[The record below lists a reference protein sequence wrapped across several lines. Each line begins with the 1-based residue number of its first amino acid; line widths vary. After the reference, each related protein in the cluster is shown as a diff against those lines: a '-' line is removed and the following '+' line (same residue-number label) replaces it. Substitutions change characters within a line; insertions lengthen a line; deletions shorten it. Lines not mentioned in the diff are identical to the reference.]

1 LISSKTGE
9 YFMSQLDKTYRP
21 DEVERKWYQKWL
33 EEGCFSTDENASGET
48 FSIVIPPPNVTGVLH
63 VGHALNNT
71 LQDILVRWQR
81 MRGRNVLWVPGMDHA
96 GIATQNV
103 VERQLSAEGL
113 DRHQLGREA
122 FLERVW
128 KWKEESGGT
137 IINQLRRLGSSCDW
151 SRERFTLDEGL
162 SQAVR
167 QVFVSLFEDG
177 LIYRDEK
184 IINWCPRCHT
194 ALSDLE
200 VEYQDQDGSLYHVL
214 YPFVGE
220 EGGIVVATTR
230 PETIPGDVAVA
241 VNPSDERY
249 GKMVG
254 RKVLLPVAPFREI
267 PVIADDAV
275 DPDFGTGALK
285 ITPAHDAADFEIGRR
300 HGLEVVKVIDKNGMM
315 SEKAPTYDGL
325 DRFEGREAVLRDL
338 RAEGRLVEERDYT
351 VPLGHCYRCRSA
363 VEPFLSPQ
371 WFVKVQPLAEPA
383 IRAVEEKR
391 TRIIPEHWEK
401 TYFDWMHNIRDWCI
415 SRQIWWGHQIPAWY
429 CLTCDGELLGRNSGE
444 GKGDGDDLSMSAEVG
459 ATPIVSLER
468 PERCPNCG
476 GGDLVQDP
484 DVLDTWFSSALWPF
498 STLGW
503 PEKTPLLEAFYP
515 TSVLVTSFDILFFW
529 VARMMMMGIRF
540 MGEVPFRDVYIHALV
555 RDSEGQKMSKSK
567 GNVIDPLVMID
578 EYGTDALRFTL
589 AAMAAQGRDI
599 KLSEERIA
607 GYRNFVTKLWNAT
620 RLLTMNVKEDFRE
633 EEFRASSLEDRWI
646 LSRLDNV
653 VRRVNESLE
662 NYHYN
667 EAASALYKFVWHEF
681 CDWYLETIKPR
692 LSAEGEDGDLARQVS
707 LFVLRRLLALLH
719 PFMPFV
725 TEEISSRLPGAHGM
739 LVKGPYPVPDERWRD
754 GDAEEQMDLIIEIVN
769 TVRTIRGEMNIK
781 PSLEVEVMIRKLSP
795 GKAAFV
801 GRVSPVIAR
810 LARAGS
816 LNLGDDDPP
825 RESVTVPISCGEL
838 FVPLAGVI
846 DFRAELKRLEK
857 EIARVEKDIVR
868 YEKKLSRK
876 DFLERAPREVVAKN
890 RRILAESVE
899 KRDYFSRSRDR
910 VVSWLEG

>member
-1 LISSKTGE
+1 ML
-9 YFMSQLDKTYRP
+9 QLDKTYRP
-21 DEVERKWYQKWL
+21 GEVEKKWYRKWL
-33 EEGCFSTDENASGET
+33 EDDSFSVDENASGDT

-81 MRGRNVLWVPGMDHA
+81 MRGRKTLWVPGMDHA

-103 VERQLSAEGL
+103 VEKQLSAEGR

-137 IINQLRRLGSSCDW
+137 IINQLKRLGSSCDW
-151 SRERFTLDEGL
+151 SRERFTLDKGL

-167 QVFVSLFEDG
+167 QVFVSLFDDG

-194 ALSDLE
+194 ARSDLE
-200 VEYQDQDGSLYHVL
+200 VEYHDQDGHLYHVL

-241 VNPSDERY
+241 VSPSDGRY
-249 GKMVG
+249 GKVVG
-254 RKVLLPVAPFREI
+254 RKVLLPVAPFREV

-300 HGLEVVKVIDKNGMM
+300 HRLEVVKVIDKHGKM
-315 SEKAPTYDGL
+315 SERAPTYDGL
-325 DRFEGREAVLRDL
+325 DRYEARKAVLRDL
-338 RAEGRLVEERDYT
+338 REEGRLVEERSYT
-351 VPLGHCYRCRSA
+351 VPLGHCYRCRSV

-415 SRQIWWGHQIPAWY
+415 SRQIWWGHQVPAWY
-429 CLTCDGELLGRNSGE
+429 CLACDSELLGRNGSE
-444 GKGDGDDLSMSAEVG
+444 KRKVGDLPVSVEVG
-459 ATPIVSLER
+459 ATPLVALEE
-468 PERCPNCG
+468 PERCPRCG

-503 PEKTPLLEAFYP
+503 PERTPLLEAFYP

-529 VARMMMMGIRF
+529 VARMMMMGMRF

-555 RDSEGQKMSKSK
+555 RDAEGRKMSKSK
-567 GNVIDPLVMID
+567 GNVIDPLGVID

-620 RLLTMNVKEDFRE
+620 RLLTMNISEDFRD
-633 EEFRASSLEDRWI
+633 EEFRASSLEDRWV

-662 NYHYN
+662 NYHFN
-667 EAASALYKFVWHEF
+667 EAASALYQFVWHEF

-692 LSAEGEDGDLARQVS
+692 LSEEGEDGDLARRVS

-725 TEEISSRLPGAHGM
+725 TEEISSRLPGVHGM
-739 LVKGPYPVPDERWRD
+739 LVKGSYPEPDEHWQD
-754 GDAEEQMDLIIEIVN
+754 HDAEEQMGLIIEIVN
-769 TVRTIRGEMNIK
+769 TVRTIRGEMNIR
-781 PSLEVEVMIRKLSP
+781 PGLEVEVILRKLSSD
-795 GKAAFV
+795 KAALV
-801 GRVSPVIAR
+801 DRVSPVIAR
-810 LARAGS
+810 LARAGK
-816 LNLGDDDPP
+816 LNIGYDDPP
-825 RESVTVPISCGEL
+825 RESAAAPISCGEL
-838 FVPLAGVI
+838 FVPLAGVV
-846 DFRAELKRLEK
+846 DFRAEVKRIEKEISRVEK
-857 EIARVEKDIVR
+857 EIAR

-876 DFLERAPREVVAKN
+876 DFLERAPREVVAKD

-899 KRDYFSRSRDR
+899 KRNYFVISRDR
-910 VVSWLEG
+910 VVSWLED

>member
-1 LISSKTGE
+1 
-9 YFMSQLDKTYRP
+9 MSQLDKTYRP

-81 MRGRNVLWVPGMDHA
+81 MRGRNALWVPGMDHA

-200 VEYQDQDGSLYHVL
+200 VEYHDQDGSLYHVL

-241 VNPSDERY
+241 VNPTDERY

-315 SEKAPTYDGL
+315 SERAPTYDGL
-325 DRFEGREAVLRDL
+325 DRFEGRKAVLRDL
-338 RAEGRLVEERDYT
+338 REEGRLVEERDYT

-429 CLTCDGELLGRNSGE
+429 CLSCDGELLGRNSGE
-444 GKGDGDDLSMSAEVG
+444 GRGDGDDLPMSAAVG
-459 ATPIVSLER
+459 ATPIVSLAR

-555 RDSEGQKMSKSK
+555 RDAEGQKMSKSK

-620 RLLTMNVKEDFRE
+620 RLLTMNVNEDFRE

-692 LSAEGEDGDLARQVS
+692 LSEEGEDGDLARQVS

-725 TEEISSRLPGAHGM
+725 TEEISSRLPGVHGM
-739 LVKGPYPVPDERWRD
+739 LVKGPYPVPDERWQD

-846 DFRAELKRLEK
+846 DFRAELKRIEK

-890 RRILAESVE
+890 RRILAESAE
-899 KRDYFSRSRDR
+899 KRDYFARSRDR